1 MQSTCPGGFRHPQAE
16 ARLLRDPAASRGI
29 TARSAY
35 GTVTD
40 LAEAGDVLALLA
52 GDDAT
57 P

>member
-1 MQSTCPGGFRHPQAE
+1 MPGALPGVAHDPEVR
-16 ARLLRDPAASRGI
+16 LRDPAASRGT

-40 LAEAGDVLALLA
+40 LAEAGDVLGLLA